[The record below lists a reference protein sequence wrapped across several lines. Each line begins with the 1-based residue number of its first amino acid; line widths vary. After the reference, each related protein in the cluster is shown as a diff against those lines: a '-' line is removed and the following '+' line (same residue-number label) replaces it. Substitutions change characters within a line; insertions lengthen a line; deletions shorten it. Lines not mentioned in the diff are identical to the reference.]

1 MGRLEERARV
11 RSYVLG
17 ELFTNCYLVWSS
29 ATRRAMVID
38 PGGEAAEV
46 LAGIGRE
53 KLSLAMI
60 VNTHGHA
67 DHIIGNAAL
76 ARATGAP
83 IAIGAGDA
91 PMLTRAAANL
101 SLLLGREITSP
112 PSDRL
117 LRQDDVLDL
126 GDLRFTVRETPG
138 HTPGGVSLVGQGVA
152 FTGDTLFA
160 GGIGRT
166 DLPGGD
172 ESALLSSIRRELL
185 SLPDETMVYP
195 GHGEATTIGEERIG
209 NPFLID

>member
-1 MGRLEERARV
+1 
-11 RSYVLG
+11 
-17 ELFTNCYLVWSS
+17 
-29 ATRRAMVID
+29 MVID
-38 PGGEAAEV
+38 PGGDAVDV
-46 LAGIGRE
+46 LAAIGRE
-53 KLSLAMI
+53 HLSLVMI

-76 ARATGAP
+76 VRATGAP
-83 IAIGAGDA
+83 VAIGVGDA

-112 PSDRL
+112 PPDRL
-117 LRQDDVLDL
+117 LRRGDELDL

-138 HTPGGVSLVGQGVA
+138 HTPGGVSLVGEGLA

-172 ESALLSSIRRELL
+172 ESALLDSIRRELL
-185 SLPDETMVYP
+185 SLSDETLVYP
-195 GHGEATTIGEERIG
+195 GHGEATTIGEERVG

>member
-1 MGRLEERARV
+1 MEERARV

-17 ELFTNCYLVWSS
+17 DFATNCYLVWSG

-38 PGGEAAEV
+38 PGGDAADV
-46 LAGIGRE
+46 LAEIRRE
-53 KLSLAMI
+53 HLSLATI

-76 ARATGAP
+76 VRATGAP
-83 IAIGAGDA
+83 VAIGAGDA

-112 PSDRL
+112 PPDRL
-117 LRQDDVLDL
+117 LRQGDALDL

-138 HTPGGVSLVGQGVA
+138 HTPGGISLVGEGMA
-152 FTGDTLFA
+152 FAGDTLFA

-172 ESALLSSIRRELL
+172 ESVLLSSIRRELL
-185 SLPDETMVYP
+185 SLSDETLVYP

-209 NPFLID
+209 NPFLIE